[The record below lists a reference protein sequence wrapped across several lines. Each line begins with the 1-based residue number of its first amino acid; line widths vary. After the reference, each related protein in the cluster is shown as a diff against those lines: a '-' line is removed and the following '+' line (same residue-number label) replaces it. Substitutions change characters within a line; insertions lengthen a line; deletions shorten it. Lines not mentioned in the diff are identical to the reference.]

1 MSRYGI
7 WTFCAGSK
15 PAAGSGSGSAADGA
29 ISRPRASLLGV
40 DSAELTARWAK
51 SWRGCRPVSYELGGC
66 LHDRWVRFHSLPRSK
81 RYASNEA
88 EYAEV
93 MRRHLTVLAELV
105 PRGRADEAGG
115 LVVVTAS
122 WSGDPR
128 PAPRKAELAAVLP
141 AAAYWTSVLTDDSV
155 PEEQAWTH
163 LWASAASLHGEDF
176 TRLLRL
182 VADDV
187 TDGVIVTTA
196 EMDWLY
202 APYDGG
208 ADVIAASPDHRDRLR
223 HAHKDWL
230 SAHPAG
236 L

>member
-1 MSRYGI
+1 M
-7 WTFCAGSK
+7 
-15 PAAGSGSGSAADGA
+15 
-29 ISRPRASLLGV
+29 

-51 SWRGCRPVSYELGGC
+51 SWGGCRPVSYELRGC

-81 RYASNEA
+81 RYASSEA

-93 MRRHLTVLAELV
+93 THRHLTVLAELV
-105 PRGRADEAGG
+105 PSGSADRAGG

-128 PAPRKAELAAVLP
+128 PAPREAELAAVLP
-141 AAAYWTSVLTDDSV
+141 AAAYWTSALTDDSV
-155 PEEQAWTH
+155 PGEQAWTH
-163 LWASAASLHGEDF
+163 LWASAASLHGEEL

-187 TDGVIVTTA
+187 TDGVIITTD

-202 APYDGG
+202 APTT
-208 ADVIAASPDHRDRLR
+208 AAPM
-223 HAHKDWL
+223 
-230 SAHPAG
+230 
-236 L
+236 